1 MSDNN
6 IDNKIMDKILDEI
19 IDEAASIAAEDL
31 GKNMPEPET
40 VVFSKEHE
48 EAMRKL
54 FRKERNKLFFK
65 KVSKYSKRAA
75 VFLLAVIVM
84 SGIAVFSVEAWRVR
98 VMNFFIEMS
107 ETHSDIRFGGNS
119 AKSDSYTSDEITL
132 GYIPKGFRLEKRDVK
147 GSMVSLA
154 FKGEKD
160 YFVFSKSDITS
171 RIRIDTENASV
182 KKTKINGQEA
192 LFSSNKNINILV
204 WHDEESSFTLTGTV
218 EEKEM
223 VEIAE
228 NIKK

>member
-6 IDNKIMDKILDEI
+6 IDNKIMDKILDDI

-75 VFLLAVIVM
+75 VFLLAVIVI
-84 SGIAVFSVEAWRVR
+84 SGITVFSVEAWRVR

-107 ETHSDIRFGGNS
+107 ETHSDIKFGENS

-132 GYIPKGFRLEKRDVK
+132 GYIPKGFRLEKRDAK

-154 FKGEKD
+154 FKGEED
-160 YFVFSKSDITS
+160 YFVFSMIDITGS
-171 RIRIDTENASV
+171 IGIDTENASV
-182 KKTKINGQEA
+182 KKTEINGQEA

-204 WHDEESSFTLTGTV
+204 WHSENFSYRLSGTV
-218 EEKEM
+218 EEDEYTKYFER
-223 VEIAE
+223 I
-228 NIKK
+228 